1 MNLEKLY
8 DLSGPCGLVIVLIG
22 IVAVYISIRNYLYTS
37 FAWKNFK
44 KNFVN
49 TSTNEE
55 KCLKDYQGG
64 NPFLNIIYAMVT
76 THQQHSDDLR
86 AEVVYLFNKNFRSVT
101 NGLIVL
107 KLITVISP
115 LLGLLGTVLG
125 MLTIFEEI
133 SKLSTQDPQI
143 LALGIWQALIT
154 TVMGLCVAIP
164 TLVMFYLLSMRMKIF
179 LMETIEHTYQA
190 ISSFNKVDRRAWANT
205 VR

>member
-44 KNFVN
+44 KTFVN

-133 SKLSTQDPQI
+133 SKLSNQDPQI
-143 LALGIWQALIT
+143 LALSIWQALIT

-190 ISSFNKVDRRAWANT
+190 ISSFNKVDRRA
-205 VR
+205 

>member
-44 KNFVN
+44 KTFVN

-76 THQQHSDDLR
+76 THQLHSDDLR

-133 SKLSTQDPQI
+133 SKLSNQDPQI

-179 LMETIEHTYQA
+179 LM
-190 ISSFNKVDRRAWANT
+190 
-205 VR
+205 

>member
-1 MNLEKLY
+1 MVGKLINEFRKLY

-44 KNFVN
+44 KTFVN

-86 AEVVYLFNKNFRSVT
+86 AEVVYL
-101 NGLIVL
+101 LIR
-107 KLITVISP
+107 TFA
-115 LLGLLGTVLG
+115 LLP
-125 MLTIFEEI
+125 M
-133 SKLSTQDPQI
+133 
-143 LALGIWQALIT
+143 A
-154 TVMGLCVAIP
+154 
-164 TLVMFYLLSMRMKIF
+164 
-179 LMETIEHTYQA
+179 
-190 ISSFNKVDRRAWANT
+190 
-205 VR
+205 

>member
-44 KNFVN
+44 KTFVN

-115 LLGLLGTVLG
+115 LLGL
-125 MLTIFEEI
+125 FR
-133 SKLSTQDPQI
+133 
-143 LALGIWQALIT
+143 
-154 TVMGLCVAIP
+154 
-164 TLVMFYLLSMRMKIF
+164 Y
-179 LMETIEHTYQA
+179 
-190 ISSFNKVDRRAWANT
+190 SFRYAHHL
-205 VR
+205 

>member
-44 KNFVN
+44 KTFVN

-76 THQQHSDDLR
+76 TS
-86 AEVVYLFNKNFRSVT
+86 AAFR
-101 NGLIVL
+101 
-107 KLITVISP
+107 
-115 LLGLLGTVLG
+115 
-125 MLTIFEEI
+125 
-133 SKLSTQDPQI
+133 
-143 LALGIWQALIT
+143 
-154 TVMGLCVAIP
+154 
-164 TLVMFYLLSMRMKIF
+164 
-179 LMETIEHTYQA
+179 
-190 ISSFNKVDRRAWANT
+190 
-205 VR
+205 

>member
-44 KNFVN
+44 KTFVN

-76 THQQHSDDLR
+76 THQQRSDDLR

-133 SKLSTQDPQI
+133 SKLSNQDPQI

-190 ISSFNKVDRRAWANT
+190 ISSFNKVDRRA
-205 VR
+205 